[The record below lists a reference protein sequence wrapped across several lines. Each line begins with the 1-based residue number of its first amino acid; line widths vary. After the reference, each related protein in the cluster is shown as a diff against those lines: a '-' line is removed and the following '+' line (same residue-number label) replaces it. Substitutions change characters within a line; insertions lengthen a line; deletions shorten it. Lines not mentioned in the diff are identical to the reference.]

1 MHNKDII
8 KISDTFL
15 EKLTF
20 NFSFISKNYSVDY
33 KNLDKSNARSVLKK
47 LVKASCV
54 DYEVLLEQNNIEY
67 IPKEKMREDM
77 MSIPPEFKRTGRYD
91 KCSTNYVVIKG
102 SDLRIIGKIN
112 PISKIFYILAIDVN
126 FELYDHGNHK
136 GAHRS

>member
-33 KNLDKSNARSVLKK
+33 KNLDKNNARSVLKK

-54 DYEVLLEQNNIEY
+54 DYEVLLEQDNIEY

-77 MSIPPEFKRTGRYD
+77 MSIPSEFKITGRYD

-112 PISKIFYILAIDVN
+112 PISKIFYILAIDAN
-126 FELYDHGNHK
+126 FELYDHGDHK
-136 GAHRS
+136 GVHRS

>member
-20 NFSFISKNYSVDY
+20 NFSFISKSYSVDSKKFD
-33 KNLDKSNARSVLKK
+33 KNKAKNVLKK
-47 LVKASCV
+47 LVEASSV
-54 DYEVLLEQNNIEY
+54 DYEVLLELNNIES
-67 IPKEKMREDM
+67 IPKKEIREKM
-77 MSIPPEFKRTGRYD
+77 MSIPSEFKRTGRYD

-112 PISKIFYILAIDVN
+112 PISKIFYILAIDAN
-126 FELYDHGNHK
+126 FELYDHGDHK
-136 GAHRS
+136 GVHRS